1 MKKLIIPMLLLAMV
15 ACKKDETKT
24 EDKDAA
30 VAVTKENLVATW
42 SINKFEE
49 YTLPGDSLK
58 TSFTLTPGSGSF
70 TLRADNSYSTV
81 TSFGT
86 SNGTFS
92 LIKLNGK
99 DVLILNEPGDRPDS
113 NVVTKL
119 TKSSFIISNRDFEA
133 NRNSKDYTVGHM
145 SK

>member
-1 MKKLIIPMLLLAMV
+1 MLLLAMV

>member
-1 MKKLIIPMLLLAMV
+1 MLLLAMV

-42 SINKFEE
+42 GIVKFEE
-49 YTLPGDSLK
+49 YSLPGDSLL
-58 TSFTLTPGSGSF
+58 TSFPLPAGTGTF
-70 TLRADNSYSTV
+70 TLRNDNTYSTI

-119 TKSSFIISNRDFEA
+119 TKSSLIISNRDFEA
-133 NRNSKDYTVGHM
+133 NRGSDDYSVGYM